1 MPRRN
6 PWRFGC
12 PWFLDVRVCS
22 SGMENQQGGRRAR
35 VRFVVPAGSP
45 LNTNTA
51 YRCTRLEAIVFL
63 SCPPSLREGDKSA
76 RGRRARWRRWK
87 TSDPVSVPFS
97 KIRERARG
105 SVRLLSGLS
114 TPGRRVRWVGN
125 NGRTKVDAKAGV
137 GTVGDRRATDSTRLL
152 ACGSADKGATKSY
165 HAKAEG
171 AWCQGN
177 ECLESVG
184 RSVGSRCRLKKVTV
198 GVVRVVG
205 ERKKQTGEW

>member
-6 PWRFGC
+6 LWKFGC

-22 SGMENQQGGRRAR
+22 SCMEKSTGWTACACQ
-35 VRFVVPAGSP
+35 VVVPARSP

-51 YRCTRLEAIVFL
+51 YRCTRLEVIVFL
-63 SCPPSLREGDKSA
+63 SCPLRLREGGKSA

-137 GTVGDRRATDSTRLL
+137 GTVGGRRATDSTRLGDVSL
-152 ACGSADKGATKSY
+152 ANGIGERNSKTTVSATKVTKT
-165 HAKAEG
+165 ALAMKANG
-171 AWCQGN
+171 
-177 ECLESVG
+177 
-184 RSVGSRCRLKKVTV
+184 
-198 GVVRVVG
+198 
-205 ERKKQTGEW
+205 

>member
-6 PWRFGC
+6 PWMFGC
-12 PWFLDVRVCS
+12 PWFLNVRVCS
-22 SGMENQQGGRRAR
+22 SDMEKSTGWTACACEVCGTGWVAFEYQH
-35 VRFVVPAGSP
+35 SLP
-45 LNTNTA
+45 LHPS
-51 YRCTRLEAIVFL
+51 RSIVFL

-105 SVRLLSGLS
+105 NVRLLSGLS

-152 ACGSADKGATKSY
+152 ACGSADKGVTKSY

-177 ECLESVG
+177 ECLESLG
-184 RSVGSRCRLKKVTV
+184 RSIP
-198 GVVRVVG
+198 VVDSKR
-205 ERKKQTGEW
+205 